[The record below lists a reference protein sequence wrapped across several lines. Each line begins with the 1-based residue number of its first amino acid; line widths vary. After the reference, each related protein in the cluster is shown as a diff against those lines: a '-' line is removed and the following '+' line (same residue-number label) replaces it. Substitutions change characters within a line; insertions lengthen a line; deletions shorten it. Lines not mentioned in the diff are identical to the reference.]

1 MFVFFEIISDKTKG
15 ESVLNQNYVQHSRTM
30 DTQQCTASYFDIL
43 WTIPQLDQC
52 FSFGV
57 GETYLSKL

>member
-1 MFVFFEIISDKTKG
+1 VNL
-15 ESVLNQNYVQHSRTM
+15 VLNQNYEQYSRAIM
-30 DTQQCTASYFDIL
+30 DTQQCTTSYFDIL
-43 WTIPQLDQC
+43 WTLPQLDQC